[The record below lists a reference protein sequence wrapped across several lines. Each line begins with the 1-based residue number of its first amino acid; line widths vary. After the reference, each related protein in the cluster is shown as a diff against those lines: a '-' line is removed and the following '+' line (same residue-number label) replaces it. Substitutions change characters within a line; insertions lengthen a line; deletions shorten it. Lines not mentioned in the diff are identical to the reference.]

1 MEKKNLFKEACGIGA
16 DLVDAIEFEL
26 NRRHE
31 EGINEVTFDKPK
43 KILVTNVE
51 FTAAKMVN
59 AVAIDTD
66 SWEVITDEGERY
78 NVDEV
83 TINSRAD
90 IYYWLGLT
98 R

>member
-1 MEKKNLFKEACGIGA
+1 MEKKNLFKEACEIGA

-26 NRRHE
+26 NRWHE
-31 EGINEVTFDKPK
+31 EGVNKVTFDKPK

-78 NVDEV
+78 NMDEV

-90 IYYWLGLT
+90 IYYWLGLA